1 MPNVSRA
8 SSKLQL
14 KENLFQKNSKAFCI
28 LRQRI
33 RNVSNCLEINMLE
46 NRLFSPLFFF
56 RIKGSICN
64 MPLALRSHVTN
75 ASFQQ

>member
-14 KENLFQKNSKAFCI
+14 KENLFLKNSKVFCI

-46 NRLFSPLFFF
+46 NRLFSPFFSSESRGPF
-56 RIKGSICN
+56 AIRH
-64 MPLALRSHVTN
+64 LH
-75 ASFQQ
+75 

>member
-8 SSKLQL
+8 LSKLQL
-14 KENLFQKNSKAFCI
+14 KENLFLKNSKVFCI
-28 LRQRI
+28 LRQHI

-56 RIKGSICN
+56 
-64 MPLALRSHVTN
+64 
-75 ASFQQ
+75 

>member
-14 KENLFQKNSKAFCI
+14 KENLFLKKQQGI

-33 RNVSNCLEINMLE
+33 RNASNCLEINMLA
-46 NRLFSPLFFF
+46 NRLFSPFL
-56 RIKGSICN
+56 
-64 MPLALRSHVTN
+64 
-75 ASFQQ
+75 SFESRGPFVIRHLH

>member
-14 KENLFQKNSKAFCI
+14 KENHFFKNSKVFCI

-33 RNVSNCLEINMLE
+33 RNASNCLEINMLA
-46 NRLFSPLFFF
+46 NRLFSPFL
-56 RIKGSICN
+56 
-64 MPLALRSHVTN
+64 
-75 ASFQQ
+75 SFESRGPFVIRHLH

>member
-14 KENLFQKNSKAFCI
+14 KENLFLKNSKVFCI
-28 LRQRI
+28 LRQRIRKRI

-46 NRLFSPLFFF
+46 NRLFSPFFSSESRGPF
-56 RIKGSICN
+56 AIRH
-64 MPLALRSHVTN
+64 LH
-75 ASFQQ
+75 